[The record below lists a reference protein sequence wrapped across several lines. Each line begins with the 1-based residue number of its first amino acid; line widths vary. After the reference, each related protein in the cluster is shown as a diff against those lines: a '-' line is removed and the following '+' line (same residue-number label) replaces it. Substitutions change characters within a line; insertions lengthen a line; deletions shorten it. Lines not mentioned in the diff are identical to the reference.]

1 MGATA
6 QPKSR
11 GPGRVGLWA
20 RLLGLARTIVEGVDL
35 ASPPSGEQ
43 VLVIRVRPRKQ
54 AAGRCPICRRRCPFY
69 DRGDGRRRWRAHDF
83 GLLQCFLEA
92 LAPRIRCPRHGVLVA
107 DVPWARHDSGHTYAF
122 DDQVAWLATHCSKS
136 AVCQLLRIAWP
147 TVGAIIERV
156 VAAGRARSDPFA
168 NLSRI
173 GIDEISYKRGQRYLS
188 VVVDHDSGRLV
199 WAGVGR
205 EIATLDRFFALLG
218 PERCALITHVSA
230 DAGSWIA
237 PAVSAHCPNAKLCI
251 DPFHVVSWATD
262 ALDEVRRE
270 VWNAA
275 RRAGQKAI
283 AKDVKGARWALW
295 RNPEDLSPRQT
306 AKLADIAAS
315 NKKLYRAYL
324 LKEQLRQ
331 VFHLPHAAAMQL
343 LDEWLAWARR
353 CRMAPFVK
361 LAKTITKLRTGIS
374 DAIEHGL
381 SNGRIESV
389 NNKIRLLTR
398 VAFGFRSSGA
408 LISLALLS
416 LGGYCPALPGRN

>member
-1 MGATA
+1 MDADA

-11 GPGRVGLWA
+11 GPGRVSIWA
-20 RLLGLARTIVEGVDL
+20 RLLGLVRTVVEGVDL
-35 ASPPSGEQ
+35 ASSPSGEQ
-43 VLVIRVRPRKQ
+43 VLLIRVRPRKQ
-54 AAGRCPICRRRCPFY
+54 AARRCPICRRRCPLY

-92 LAPRIRCPRHGVLVA
+92 PAPRIRCSRHGVLVA
-107 DVPWARHDSGHTYAF
+107 DVPWARHDAGHTYAF
-122 DDQVAWLATHCSKS
+122 DDQVAWLASHCSKS

-173 GIDEISYKRGQRYLS
+173 GIDEVSYKRGQRYLS

-205 EIATLDRFFALLG
+205 DAATLGRFFSLLG
-218 PERCALITHVSA
+218 PERCAQITHVSA
-230 DAGSWIA
+230 DAGSWISD
-237 PAVSAHCPNAKLCI
+237 AVSAHCPNATLCL

-275 RRAGQKAI
+275 RKAGQKAI
-283 AKDVKGARWALW
+283 AKDIKGARWALW
-295 RNPEDLSPRQT
+295 RNPEDLSPQQK
-306 AKLADIAAS
+306 AKLADIAVS
-315 NKKLYRAYL
+315 NERLYRAYL
-324 LKEQLRQ
+324 LKEQLRE
-331 VFHLPHAAAMQL
+331 VFHLPLDLAQPL
-343 LDEWLAWARR
+343 LKKWLAWACR
-353 CRMAPFVK
+353 CQIKPFVK
-361 LAKTITKLRTGIS
+361 LAKTIKKHRNAIH
-374 DAIEHGL
+374 DAIRHGL
-381 SNGRIESV
+381 ANGRIESV
-389 NNKIRLLTR
+389 NNKIRLITR
-398 VAFGFRSSGA
+398 VAFGFRSPNA

-416 LGGYCPALPGRN
+416 LGGYCPALPGRD